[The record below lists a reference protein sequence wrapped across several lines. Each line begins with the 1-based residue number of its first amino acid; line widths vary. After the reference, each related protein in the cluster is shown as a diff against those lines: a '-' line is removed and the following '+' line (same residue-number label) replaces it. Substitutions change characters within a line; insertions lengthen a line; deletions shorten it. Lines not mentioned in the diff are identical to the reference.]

1 MPLLDPRSG
10 PSYGT
15 METEST
21 NMEEYEREQLLQE
34 EYETEGES
42 SAVSTLSETQEGV
55 RKIEA
60 INMTWTTRSLIVAY
74 VRFVWLVVP
83 CLSSLTRPLTWRK
96 VYSSWHSAR
105 PWRDRL

>member
-1 MPLLDPRSG
+1 MLALAAEMPLIDLRSG

-15 METEST
+15 MEH
-21 NMEEYEREQLLQE
+21 EEANIEVERDHLLQE

-60 INMTWTTRSLIVAY
+60 INMTWTTRSVIVAY
-74 VRFVWLVVP
+74 IRFVWLAVP
-83 CLSSLTRPLTWRK
+83 CSKL
-96 VYSSWHSAR
+96 
-105 PWRDRL
+105 

>member
-1 MPLLDPRSG
+1 MLALAAEMPLIDPCSG

-15 METEST
+15 MEHEDT

-34 EYETEGES
+34 EHEDEGES

-74 VRFVWLVVP
+74 VRFV
-83 CLSSLTRPLTWRK
+83 
-96 VYSSWHSAR
+96 
-105 PWRDRL
+105 